1 MAVEIEKRLV
11 YKNINWKEKINIF
24 ADLFKDD
31 FPCFKALEAELY
43 LWKRYWLEGKDFL
56 PDNISRTLKRIP
68 FNGFNNIK
76 VSFRILG
83 TSPLSAHFAP
93 ANFWKNSRKTYF

>member
-1 MAVEIEKRLV
+1 MSQSVGVRTVLME
-11 YKNINWKEKINIF
+11 NI
-24 ADLFKDD
+24 L
-31 FPCFKALEAELY
+31 LED
-43 LWKRYWLEGKDFL
+43 KDFR

-83 TSPLSAHFAP
+83 TSPLSARFAP
-93 ANFWKNSRKTYF
+93 ANFWKNSRKTCF